1 MGQKVNPHGFRVGVI
16 NNWDSRWFVKKKD
29 FASAL
34 VEDYKIRK
42 VLLKKLKLAGVPKI
56 EIERD
61 NSKVRI
67 NIHCAK
73 PGIVIGK
80 GGTEIEK
87 LKAFAKNLLI
97 NP

>member
-42 VLLKKLKLAGVPKI
+42 VLLKKLKLAGVPKL
-56 EIERD
+56 
-61 NSKVRI
+61 
-67 NIHCAK
+67 
-73 PGIVIGK
+73 
-80 GGTEIEK
+80 K
-87 LKAFAKNLLI
+87 LKEIILKFVLTFTVPSPVL
-97 NP
+97 